1 MSVVL
6 KKVLKGILY
15 IVASGLS
22 FLIVNFFVKILGNG
36 PTSEVLP
43 TSAKLPAH
51 ELILFRS
58 IVSFVISFSI
68 MKSRKIPILGTNRK
82 WLLTRGFSG
91 MIALTLF
98 FYTIHHLPI
107 AVASTIQYLAP
118 VFTVILAVFIMKE
131 KVLTSQWFF
140 IIVALLGAFTI
151 GLSNFFEPEN
161 KQHISTFWIF
171 IGILSAFFSGLAY
184 NSISKLRETEETLNI
199 VIYFPMLSIP
209 IMTIWCLFDFTMP
222 SGIAWLY
229 VLIIGIF
236 TQIAQV
242 SLTKAYSYSDA
253 NSIAPFQ
260 YLGSIYALILGY
272 FIFDERLSFIAIIGM
287 LLILFGVVL
296 NILVKSYKRKASN
309 Y

>member
-1 MSVVL
+1 M
-6 KKVLKGILY
+6 LKGILY
-15 IVASGLS
+15 IIASGLS

-36 PTSEVLP
+36 PASEIFP
-43 TSAKLPAH
+43 TNAKLPAH

-68 MKSRKIPILGTNRK
+68 MKYRGIPILGTNRK

-91 MIALTLF
+91 MIALTMF
-98 FYTIHHLPI
+98 FYTLHHLPI

-118 VFTVILAVFIMKE
+118 VFTVVLAIFIMKE

-140 IIVALLGAFTI
+140 IIIALIGAITI
-151 GLSNFFEPEN
+151 GLSDFFEAES
-161 KQHISTFWIF
+161 QQSISVFWIL

-209 IMTIWCLFDFTMP
+209 IMSIWCLFDFAIP
-222 SGIAWLY
+222 QGIAWLY
-229 VLIIGIF
+229 ILIIGVF

-242 SLTKAYSYSDA
+242 ALTKAYSYTDA

-260 YLGSIYALILGY
+260 YLGSIYALLLGY
-272 FIFDERLSFIAIIGM
+272 FIFDERLSLIAIAGII
-287 LLILFGVVL
+287 LILVGVIL
-296 NILVKSYKRKASN
+296 NLLVKSMKKN
-309 Y
+309 